1 MLWKTGSYKE
11 TEELVHS
18 EWVEDKNQ
26 READDTQF
34 QKNIKQ
40 DSAKYCGEGLNSPS
54 SQHIKMENAFRLYQ
68 LLCIFPKYY
77 LKGITQVLLHFKPT
91 SAQL

>member
-34 QKNIKQ
+34 QKIYNKILQSTVVK
-40 DSAKYCGEGLNSPS
+40 
-54 SQHIKMENAFRLYQ
+54 
-68 LLCIFPKYY
+68 
-77 LKGITQVLLHFKPT
+77 V
-91 SAQL
+91 